1 MAGRLKHSIPV
12 LELPALA
19 WTALLLLAML
29 MGFVADR
36 TNLCTVSAVAEIMV
50 ERRAFVLW
58 NIVKIVLWILGITT
72 LINFFFDIQTIN
84 NDRFALGW
92 MSIGGGLIF
101 GAGAALNAGCSLQTI
116 TRLGRG
122 NLGTMFSILG
132 MPLGAA
138 LARILLIRFPGVIPS
153 REAEPLMLHEGL
165 QLTLVVG
172 LCLLMLFEGARL
184 ARGFR
189 LSQWRTRLLA
199 PDYQPASS
207 AALLGIANGTLFSLV
222 GTWMFTYTLIQSLT
236 NAFYPDS
243 VLYKPIPVQL
253 WWILAA
259 YIVGIAGS
267 AIQSRH
273 ALLQAKPR
281 PIWIRYFFGGV
292 LMGLGAALVPGGN
305 DMLLFNGIPG
315 LSLHALPAYL
325 AMLVGIGAALAV
337 IMKAFPDQKIC

>member
-1 MAGRLKHSIPV
+1 MI
-12 LELPALA
+12 ELPALV
-19 WTALLLLAML
+19 WSVLFLLAML

-36 TNLCTVSAVAEIMV
+36 TNLCTVSAVAEIMT
-50 ERRAFVLW
+50 ERRAHVLW
-58 NIVKIVLWILGITT
+58 NITKIVLWILGVTT
-72 LINFFFDIQTIN
+72 LIDFFFN
-84 NDRFALGW
+84 ARPVNDARFMLGW
-92 MSIGGGLIF
+92 MSVGGGLIF
-101 GAGAALNAGCSLQTI
+101 GAGAALNGGCSLQTI

-122 NLGTMFSILG
+122 NLGTIFSIAG

-138 LARILLIRFPGVIPS
+138 LAKILLVRFPEIIPN
-153 REAEPLMLHEGL
+153 REAGPLVLPDVL
-165 QLTLVVG
+165 QLALVVV
-172 LCLLMLFEGARL
+172 LSLLILWESARL
-184 ARGFR
+184 MRAYRP
-189 LSQWRTRLLA
+189 LQWRERLLA

-243 VLYKPIPVQL
+243 ALYRPIPIQL
-253 WWILAA
+253 WWLLGA
-259 YIVGIAGS
+259 YLLGIIVS

-273 ALLQAKPR
+273 VLLQTTPK

-292 LMGLGAALVPGGN
+292 LMGMGAALVPGGN

-325 AMLVGIGAALAV
+325 AMLLGIGVSLAV
-337 IMKAFPDQKIC
+337 IIKVFPDQELC

>member
-1 MAGRLKHSIPV
+1 
-12 LELPALA
+12 
-19 WTALLLLAML
+19 ML

-36 TNLCTVSAVAEIMV
+36 TNLCTVSAVVEIMN

-58 NIVKIVLWILGITT
+58 NILKIVLWIVGVTA
-72 LINFFFDIQTIN
+72 LISFFFNVTPIN
-84 NDRFALGW
+84 NDRFTLGW

-101 GAGAALNAGCSLQTI
+101 GAGAALNGGCSLQTI

-122 NLGTMFSILG
+122 NLGTIFSLLG

-138 LARILLIRFPGVIPS
+138 LARILLIGFPQIIPG
-153 REAEPLMLHEGL
+153 REAEPLILSSGV
-165 QLTLVVG
+165 QITLVSVA
-172 LCLLMLFEGARL
+172 CLLMLWELARL
-184 ARGFR
+184 MRGYQPSR
-189 LSQWRTRLLA
+189 WRARLLA

-222 GTWMFTYTLIQSLT
+222 GTWMFTYTLIQSMT

-243 VLYKPIPVQL
+243 VLYRPIPVQL
-253 WWILAA
+253 WWILGA
-259 YIVGIAGS
+259 YLLGIIGS

-273 ALLQAKPR
+273 ALLQATPKPL
-281 PIWIRYFFGGV
+281 WIRYFFGGV

-325 AMLVGIGAALAV
+325 AMLAGIGIALAV
-337 IMKAFPDQKIC
+337 IMKVFPDQEIC

>member
-1 MAGRLKHSIPV
+1 M
-12 LELPALA
+12 LELHPLI
-19 WTALLLLAML
+19 WSALLLLALL

-50 ERRAFVLW
+50 KRRASVLL
-58 NIVKIVLWILGITT
+58 NITKIVLWVFCVTT
-72 LINFFFDIQTIN
+72 LINFFFGTTPIN
-84 NDRFALGW
+84 QDRFTLGW

-101 GAGAALNAGCSLQTI
+101 GAGSALNGGCSLQTI

-122 NLGTMFSILG
+122 NLGTIFSLLG

-138 LARILLIRFPGVIPS
+138 LAKALLIEYPRIIPS
-153 REAEPLMLHEGL
+153 RDAGSLILPSDL
-165 QLTLVVG
+165 QLTLVG
-172 LCLLMLFEGARL
+172 ASCLLILWELARL
-184 ARGFR
+184 MRGFQP
-189 LSQWRTRLLA
+189 SQWRARLLA
-199 PDYQPASS
+199 PNYQPASS

-243 VLYKPIPVQL
+243 VLYRPLPVQL
-253 WWILAA
+253 WWILGA
-259 YIVGIAGS
+259 YLVGIIVS

-273 ALLQAKPR
+273 ALLQATPKPT
-281 PIWIRYFFGGV
+281 WIRYFFGGA

-315 LSLHALPAYL
+315 LSLHAIPAYL
-325 AMLVGIGAALAV
+325 AMLVGIGFALAAT
-337 IMKAFPDQKIC
+337 MKLFPEHEIC